1 MLKFRVP
8 LLVPLAAMPGLA
20 GCNAPANR
28 AQADFNAAGQALGS
42 GNVGAGATDT
52 GHAFI
57 AGTQA
62 TGQAIGTGAQA
73 TGNAINN
80 TFNGNKGN

>member
-1 MLKFRVP
+1 MMTNKLCVTIS
-8 LLVPLAAMPGLA
+8 LVAILGLA

-42 GNVGAGATDT
+42 GNIGAGATDT
-52 GHAFI
+52 GHAFV
-57 AGTQA
+57 AGAQA
-62 TGQAIGTGAQA
+62 TGEAIGTGAQT

>member
-1 MLKFRVP
+1 MMKKNISLALSIVAMLC
-8 LLVPLAAMPGLA
+8 LA
-20 GCNAPANR
+20 GCNAPATR

-42 GNVGAGATDT
+42 GNIGAGATDT
-52 GHAFI
+52 GHAFV
-57 AGTQA
+57 AGAQA

-73 TGNAINN
+73 TGNAINS